1 MKNQPPLCKTNIASG
16 MARQSCHNFSTCFF
30 SFFFFPSSFF
40 RIRIYEL
47 PLVYFSKCRWK
58 EFVRNASVPAQK
70 PCRGLQENSPQLK
83 SAGLVLKP
91 VRQEHTPSTHTLKWA
106 VQGFF
111 NISHAP
117 PARPGWA
124 TVSQLTTRNGQS
136 TLCNGQSTLCSGQS
150 TLCSSRSTLCNG
162 QLTLCNG
169 QSTLCSGQSTLC
181 NGQLTMCNSPS
192 TLCSGRSTMCNSQST
207 MCNGRLTLCN
217 GPSTLCTGRSTLCN
231 GQSTV
236 CNSQP
241 TVCNSQHCVTVSQHC
256 VRVSQQGV
264 TVSQHYVTANTIQQ
278 SINK

>member
-136 TLCNGQSTLCSGQS
+136 TLCNGQ
-150 TLCSSRSTLCNG
+150 
-162 QLTLCNG
+162 
-169 QSTLCSGQSTLC
+169 
-181 NGQLTMCNSPS
+181 LTMCNSPS

-217 GPSTLCTGRSTLCN
+217 GPSTLCTGRSTVCN
-231 GQSTV
+231 SQPTV
-236 CNSQP
+236 CNSQS